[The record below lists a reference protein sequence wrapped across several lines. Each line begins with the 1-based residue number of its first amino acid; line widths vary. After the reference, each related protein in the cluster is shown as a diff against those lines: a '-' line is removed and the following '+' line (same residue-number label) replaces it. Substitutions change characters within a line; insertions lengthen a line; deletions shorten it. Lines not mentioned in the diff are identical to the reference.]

1 MKLDLNVIYNGKE
14 VDIDFSECEDIH
26 DCLDVLVETLGREI
40 DSEFNGYYQVNQI
53 PYWYKHIACNT
64 YFTSASL
71 YCRAIDWRKNEKT

>member
-1 MKLDLNVIYNGKE
+1 MKIDLNVIYNGKE

-53 PYWYKHIACNT
+53 PY
-64 YFTSASL
+64 
-71 YCRAIDWRKNEKT
+71 